1 MRAALVLSALAQ
13 GVPGG
18 WALFLPHSFFR
29 NFPLPGRRWVAVFAP
44 YNEHLVRDFGSL
56 VVALAAVLLCA
67 ARAPRPPLVRAAA
80 LAQLVFSVPHLLFH
94 LHHLAMFSPADVVA
108 QLITLVLPVVVALYL
123 LWAAAR
129 GGGGPG
135 TAVRAPATYP

>member
-1 MRAALVLSALAQ
+1 MLLVSALVQ
-13 GVPGG
+13 GVPGA

-94 LHHLAMFSPADVVA
+94 THHLSMFSAVDIVT
-108 QLITLVLPVVVALYL
+108 QLITLVLPIVAALYL

-129 GGGGPG
+129 GGGDHGA
-135 TAVRAPATYP
+135 AVRTPAPYQ